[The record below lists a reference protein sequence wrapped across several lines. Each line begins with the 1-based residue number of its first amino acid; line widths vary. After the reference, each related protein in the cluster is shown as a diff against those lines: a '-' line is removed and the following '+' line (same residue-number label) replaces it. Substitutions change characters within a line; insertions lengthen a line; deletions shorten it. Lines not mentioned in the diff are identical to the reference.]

1 MGSKRKGGMTDDQLS
16 AMCRQEIDD
25 ASGYDE
31 SELSLRRKKAM
42 DYYDGRMPDV
52 PARKGRSQVTSHDLS
67 DAIGWILP
75 GLMRVF
81 ASGDRVADYEP
92 SGPEDEEVARQAT
105 DYVNYVFM
113 QECDGYRVL
122 HDACLEALK
131 LGNGI
136 GKVYWSETPVYAVQ
150 DVRGLTDEAWLYLA
164 SADDVDVIQH
174 SEEQVVEM
182 MTDPTTGEAVQ
193 VETVIHN
200 ARIRRKSANG
210 CLKVECLPPEEF
222 LIQRHAKS
230 LDDAT
235 FIAHRRDIS
244 RADLI
249 AMGYDRDTVMGL
261 GSDSDVESTDEYL
274 ARWDRQTTGTKRHE
288 SNDPMMEEVEVFE
301 CYIKADYDG
310 DDWPEWRKVVLAGAG
325 SDKDMLAN
333 DEWTDPVPFFD
344 LCAMIVPHRWEGRSL
359 LDELEDVQ
367 RVKTVLMRQTLDNIY
382 LTNQPQ
388 RVVMENGVVN
398 MDEVLNPSVGG
409 VIIEKMPGAVRSE
422 AIEFTAAQS
431 FQMLSYLD
439 DVSERRTGVSRTSMA
454 LDPDAL
460 QNQTAQGAMIAQSAS
475 YAKIELYARNISLG
489 LRKLFRVMLRLLV
502 AHQDKPKVIRLRNKW
517 VEMDPRA
524 WNAEMDVTVNV
535 GLGSGSRDRD
545 IQMLMQILAQQKEVM
560 MTAGPFNPIAGI
572 DKVVNT
578 ARKIVEV
585 AGIRNADAYFAELS
599 QEEAQAWYAENMAG
613 DQGPSEK
620 EKIEM
625 LKAESTMQI
634 EQMKAQLQAEV
645 ERVKAEG
652 AAAKEAAQMQADLE
666 VKKAEMEVQER
677 QAFMQQQFEAQKLAV
692 QTQLEREKMAQQ
704 RQIELLKLGM
714 QGREVDPETGEA
726 KPHVFDEMKGD
737 LSSLIG
743 QSSADQAAM
752 LAQQVNQ
759 ALQQQTALI
768 MKLVTAPKRVVR
780 DPATGKAMGVETIL
794 N

>member
-1 MGSKRKGGMTDDQLS
+1 MARKKKGMTDSELS
-16 AMCRQEIDD
+16 AMIRAEIDD
-25 ASGYDE
+25 SDGYRE

-42 DYYDGRMPDV
+42 EYFDGVMNDV

-92 SGPEDEEVARQAT
+92 QGPEDEEAARQAT
-105 DYVNYVFM
+105 DYVNYVFN
-113 QECDGYRVL
+113 QECDGYRVI
-122 HDACLEALK
+122 HDACMEALK
-131 LGNGI
+131 LGNGL
-136 GKVYWSETPVYAVQ
+136 GKVYWDASPVYDIQ
-150 DVRGLTDEAWLYLA
+150 DVRGLSDEVWLMLA
-164 SADDVDVIQH
+164 SADDVDILQH
-174 SEEQVVEM
+174 TQRLVMEEMVDPATGMAVE
-182 MTDPTTGEAVQ
+182 
-193 VETVIHN
+193 VETPVHD
-200 ARIRRKSANG
+200 ARIRRKTANG

-222 LIQRHAKS
+222 LIQRNAKS

-235 FIAHRRDIS
+235 FLAHWRDVS

-249 AMGYDRDTVMGL
+249 AMGYDKDTVMGI
-261 GSDSDVESTDEYL
+261 GAESAIESTDEML
-274 ARWDRQTTGTKRHE
+274 ARFNKRTTGVDRH
-288 SNDPMMEEVEVFE
+288 NNYDPLMEKVEVYE
-301 CYIKADYDG
+301 CYIRCDYDG

-325 SDKDMLAN
+325 SEKDILAN

-367 RVKTVLMRQTLDNIY
+367 KVKTVLMRQTLDNIY

-409 VIIEKMPGAVRSE
+409 VIIEKMPGAIRSE

-489 LRKLFRVMLRLLV
+489 LRKLFRVMLKLLV

-517 VEMDPRA
+517 VEMDPRT
-524 WNAEMDVTVNV
+524 WNANMDAVVNV

-545 IQMLMQILAQQKEVM
+545 IQMLMQIMAQQKEVM
-560 MTAGPFNPIAGI
+560 AVAGPFNPIAGI
-572 DKVVNT
+572 DRVVNT

-585 AGIRNADAYFAELS
+585 AGIRNADAYFAEVS
-599 QEEAQAWYAENMAG
+599 QEEAKAWYAENMG
-613 DQGPSEK
+613 GSEDEPSPEEQK
-620 EKIEM
+620 AMAQVETERM
-625 LKAESTMQI
+625 KAE
-634 EQMKAQLQAEV
+634 AQLQLDQQKAV
-645 ERVKAEG
+645 ASLDLERQKSAM
-652 AAAKEAAQMQADLE
+652 KMQADRERAAMELDLQRE
-666 VKKAEMEVQER
+666 RAAAEMQLLRERAAVEMQLKREEMQLEAQLTAEANRMNAAVSMR
-677 QAFMQQQFEAQKLAV
+677 QAD
-692 QTQLEREKMAQQ
+692 TN
-704 RQIELLKLGM
+704 I
-714 QGREVDPETGEA
+714 
-726 KPHVFDEMKGD
+726 KGP
-737 LSSLIG
+737 
-743 QSSADQAAM
+743 
-752 LAQQVNQ
+752 NN
-759 ALQQQTALI
+759 
-768 MKLVTAPKRVVR
+768 
-780 DPATGKAMGVETIL
+780 GV
-794 N
+794 